1 MFYLNQH
8 ICSEKHQINL
18 RVCYVS
24 VLHKSV
30 ALADMD
36 AALSGK
42 KTKKPLVKTF
52 DELKAFIKSHN
63 ADLKQYSLP
72 VEINK
77 SDYELIAN
85 GKKRWLER
93 RDASISVIKDLMRPE
108 LIEKYLFISSIS
120 TEIEAAMC
128 SQAIKS
134 KSYIYNTL
142 NRYITFGCIT
152 NALLPFK
159 FRNVG
164 NNYLHSTNEKNIK
177 RGRGGKDNEKSRSKT
192 KGITVEV
199 KNQII
204 SVFNFVKK
212 QKYARLVIRKIFEDY
227 QDTFENQQIS
237 RPDFPTV
244 SIPSPET
251 ECISYSTFYYHFK
264 LLITKEK
271 FYRAAY
277 GDVTYEKDFAPR
289 SGVARD
295 GLIGPTH
302 RYEIDST
309 VLDIYV
315 RYPYDTTCRYTMG
328 RPIFYVVV
336 DTYSTCIVGFYIG
349 FSGPN
354 WTGASEALV
363 NACSDKVAFCAQHGI
378 EITEDD
384 WPCAHIPVELAM
396 DNGPEYSQGANLN
409 LLQSMV
415 GIQAAIYLAIYKG
428 DAKGVCERKF
438 GVFNEELIHYEPGA
452 IFKETPREDSHASN
466 RAVWD
471 LDALK
476 RALIQEILYHNKT
489 SDRLRLHNFDLSENQ
504 VGITPVEI
512 YKYAI
517 NREMNGGRKA
527 TPEDILKLRW
537 AALEELEATVDEKG
551 VRLQG
556 VYYDGDYIR
565 EQGWN
570 TRAALQGNFKVFVR
584 RSRASTNCIWYRAAS
599 GEIITLNIKEY
610 DSERYANQHWE
621 CILHR
626 IEEYKNQQHELANQ
640 RRAERA
646 KRNDDKNEQR
656 ALQQEILAQAP
667 ENTRKSPQPDIR
679 ERTAIAAQISH
690 LEILKDITACFNSNN
705 PNKQIKL
712 KPVPEL
718 DIDDELYNS

>member
-8 ICSEKHQINL
+8 IYSEKHEISL

-24 VLHKSV
+24 SLHKSV
-30 ALADMD
+30 ALADMN
-36 AALSGK
+36 AALSNK
-42 KTKKPLVKTF
+42 KIKKPHTKNF
-52 DELKAFIKSHN
+52 DELTAFIKFHN
-63 ADLKQYSLP
+63 ADIKQYSLP

-77 SDYELIAN
+77 SDNELIAS
-85 GKKRWLER
+85 GKESWIQKRA
-93 RDASISVIKDLMRPE
+93 ASMAVIKDLLRPE
-108 LIEKYLFISSIS
+108 IIEKYLFMGGISK
-120 TEIEAAMC
+120 EIEAALC
-128 SQAIKS
+128 SQTIKS
-134 KSYIYNTL
+134 KSYVYNTL
-142 NRYITFGCIT
+142 NRYITFGCTT

-164 NNYLHSTNEKNIK
+164 KNYLHSTNERNIK
-177 RGRGGKDNEKSRSKT
+177 RGRGGRNNEKSRSKT
-192 KGITVEV
+192 KGITIEV

-204 SVFNFVKK
+204 AVFNYVKK
-212 QKYARLVIRKIFEDY
+212 QKYKRLIIRKIFEDY
-227 QDTFENQQIS
+227 QDNFENHQVS
-237 RPDFPTV
+237 RLGFPTI
-244 SIPSPET
+244 SIPNPEN
-251 ECISYSTFYYHFK
+251 ECISYSTFHYHFK

-295 GLIGPTH
+295 GLIGPSH

-315 RYPYDTTCRYTMG
+315 RYPYDTTGRYTMG

-354 WTGASEALV
+354 WIGASEALI
-363 NACSDKVAFCAQHGI
+363 NACTDKVAFCAQYDI

-384 WPCAHIPVELAM
+384 WPCSHIPVEIAM
-396 DNGPEYSQGANLN
+396 DNGSEYSVGANLS
-409 LLQSMV
+409 LLQTMV
-415 GIQAAIYLAIYKG
+415 GIQAAIYLALYRG

-438 GVFNEELIHYEPGA
+438 GIFNGEFIHLEPGA
-452 IFKETPREDSHASN
+452 IFKETRREDSHPSN
-466 RAVWD
+466 HALWD
-471 LDALK
+471 LDSLK
-476 RALIQEILYHNKT
+476 KVLIQEIIYHNKT

-504 VGITPVEI
+504 VGITPAAI

-527 TPEDILKLRW
+527 TDEDILTLRW

-556 VYYDGDYIR
+556 VYYTCEYIF
-565 EQGWN
+565 EQGWT

-584 RSRASTNCIWYRAAS
+584 RTRASTNHIWYRAES
-599 GEIITLNIKEY
+599 GVIITLNIKEY
-610 DSERYANQHWE
+610 DSERYAGQHWE
-621 CILHR
+621 CVLHR

-646 KRNDDKNEQR
+646 KRDDFKNEQHPR
-656 ALQQEILAQAP
+656 TRENHRNQIVRNARLLQ
-667 ENTRKSPQPDIR
+667 R
-679 ERTAIAAQISH
+679 
-690 LEILKDITACFNSNN
+690 
-705 PNKQIKL
+705 
-712 KPVPEL
+712 
-718 DIDDELYNS
+718 